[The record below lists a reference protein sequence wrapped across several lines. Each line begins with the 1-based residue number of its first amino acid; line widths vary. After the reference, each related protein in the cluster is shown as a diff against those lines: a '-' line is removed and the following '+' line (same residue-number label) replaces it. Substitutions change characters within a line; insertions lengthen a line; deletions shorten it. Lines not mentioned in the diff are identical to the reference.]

1 MVSALGQDA
10 LVLEAV
16 EAGARDFIVKP
27 FREEK
32 VLETIRRVVA
42 QD

>member
-1 MVSALGQDA
+1 MVSALGQDS

-27 FREEK
+27 FREDK
-32 VLETIRRVVA
+32 VLETIRRIVG